1 MDALI
6 ALPDAAS
13 EGALA
18 ARASAAPEE
27 LDFELLFQQLRDAIV
42 AALGSGD
49 PGAARGRFDRA
60 LALRRQLASLELP
73 DAIQGQLDGFV
84 TDLEAR
90 LAQLT
95 SLSAEEDAAPRHA
108 VPHERMH
115 VTSRRASRYHA

>member
-1 MDALI
+1 MDDPI
-6 ALPDAAS
+6 ATPDDAS

-27 LDFELLFQQLRDAIV
+27 LDVELLFQQLRDAIV

-90 LAQLT
+90 FPTAWRINAAGA
-95 SLSAEEDAAPRHA
+95 SAGWSAC
-108 VPHERMH
+108 
-115 VTSRRASRYHA
+115 